1 MRELSLSGLGY
12 RVVVEVELGFNFRWF
27 DLRFVFFVIRLYN
40 FIYLVVMY
48 LWVELDKLGF
58 KFKLFYF

>member
-48 LWVELDKLGF
+48 L
-58 KFKLFYF
+58 